1 MFADNLYLDMNG
13 IIHNCSLPNDTDAHF
28 RLSEDKIFLA
38 IFNYIDHLFLKIRP
52 QKVFFMAVDGMFE
65 SFYEVFYLSV
75 FFNMIESV
83 LHKKKKIESAT
94 KLKAQLSPPKR
105 P

>member
-1 MFADNLYLDMNG
+1 MKIDNLYLDMNG

-52 QKVFFMAVDGMFE
+52 QKVFFMAIDGTSPACFL
-65 SFYEVFYLSV
+65 FLQAILPCSV
-75 FFNMIESV
+75 CILGKLFG
-83 LHKKKKIESAT
+83 LH
-94 KLKAQLSPPKR
+94 
-105 P
+105 

>member
-1 MFADNLYLDMNG
+1 MNG

-52 QKVFFMAVDGMFE
+52 QKVFFMAVDGKPLNYNTDEPKHAAFE
-65 SFYEVFYLSV
+65 GAVGHSLGSLLS
-75 FFNMIESV
+75 
-83 LHKKKKIESAT
+83 H
-94 KLKAQLSPPKR
+94 
-105 P
+105 

>member
-1 MFADNLYLDMNG
+1 MNG

-52 QKVFFMAVDGMFE
+52 QKVFFMAVDGKIE
-65 SFYEVFYLSV
+65 KCHE
-75 FFNMIESV
+75 FFHFPVHFSLIESV
-83 LHKKKKIESAT
+83 LHEKKERKT
-94 KLKAQLSPPKR
+94 QN
-105 P
+105 